1 MKEQNRWEKLFES
14 WLDLTDFTLIK
25 YNDGWGLYDQQG
37 GNLGDIQSDRFE
49 NAEQILDRME
59 IYIND
64 YIFEDLTECWD
75 AENGEVE
82 YPYGY
87 PWSAEEWLK
96 YREFMP
102 NNQYEMD
109 LCDMIA
115 YHSDEIDLEN
125 VFYESEEE

>member
-1 MKEQNRWEKLFES
+1 MKKQNRWEELFEG

-49 NAEQILDRME
+49 NATQIVDRME

-64 YIFEDLTECWD
+64 YICEDLTECWD
-75 AENGEVE
+75 AENNNAEF
-82 YPYGY
+82 PYGY
-87 PWSAEEWLK
+87 PESLEEWLK
-96 YREFMP
+96 YRELMP

-109 LCDMIA
+109 LCEMMS
-115 YHSDEIDLEN
+115 YHTNEINLEN